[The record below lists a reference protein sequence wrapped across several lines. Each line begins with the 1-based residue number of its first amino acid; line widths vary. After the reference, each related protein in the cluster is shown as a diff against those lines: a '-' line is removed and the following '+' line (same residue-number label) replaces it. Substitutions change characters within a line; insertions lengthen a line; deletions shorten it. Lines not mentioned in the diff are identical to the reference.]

1 MTFTTISI
9 KNNTKKELKKLQEMY
24 EAKSM
29 DELIK
34 RLIAQAKK
42 QYITDFSKDF
52 KNKLSEKGLTIESL
66 VKSGDKIREEILK
79 ERGLL

>member
-1 MTFTTISI
+1 MTYTTISVR
-9 KNNTKKELKKLQEMY
+9 KKTKSELKKLKQLY

-34 RLIAQAKK
+34 KLIFYAKK
-42 QYITDFSKDF
+42 EYIDGFSKDF
-52 KNKLSEKGLTIESL
+52 KSKLKEKGLTLEDINES
-66 VKSGDKIREEILK
+66 GEQIRKEILQ

>member
-34 RLIAQAKK
+34 KLIVQAKK
-42 QYITDFSKDF
+42 QYVTEFTKDL
-52 KNKLSEKGLTIESL
+52 KTRLGEKGLTLEDL
-66 VKSGDKIREEILK
+66 FKSGEKLREEILK